1 MTSLEVV
8 WVWKVSRNSEKK
20 QISGD
25 GHCSHVSFSLQ
36 NRLGWIRERYALH
49 ADVLCLTCK
58 TLFTFRDLK
67 LQKAPIIQFKHHLTF
82 FSPSMPQ
89 ACLGSSWVTVYI
101 WLSSGKFPPSRRGR
115 TPRRMAWPSLKWA
128 RCATSTSSS
137 RSRSC
142 RASSSWGMAWRS
154 SGGPTEVGG
163 CGAGVI
169 KVRKDGLLN
178 CT

>member
-1 MTSLEVV
+1 
-8 WVWKVSRNSEKK
+8 
-20 QISGD
+20 
-25 GHCSHVSFSLQ
+25 
-36 NRLGWIRERYALH
+36 
-49 ADVLCLTCK
+49 
-58 TLFTFRDLK
+58 
-67 LQKAPIIQFKHHLTF
+67 
-82 FSPSMPQ
+82 MPQ

-178 CT
+178 CTLLDFHYCQEQEKMSLWSTVEPISRWMSYPHTSSLKLINLSSFLSSLCLLRV

>member
-8 WVWKVSRNSEKK
+8 WVWKVNRNSEKK

-58 TLFTFRDLK
+58 TPFYFQGLK
-67 LQKAPIIQFKHHLTF
+67 VAKSTNNPIQTSSHY